1 MAYKFLAAIEEIRA
15 ELSDKAEAAKQE
27 LREIDARQ
35 MDLKEDL
42 AALEPRELR
51 ALSLESRD
59 DLICADCFI
68 THNKESPL
76 KPIPSTDH
84 VDRFRCRECDAEYE
98 LDMGG

>member
-1 MAYKFLAAIEEIRA
+1 MTYRFLDVIEELKA
-15 ELSDKAEAAKQE
+15 ELSNTANVTKQE